1 MSVGM
6 GQALMMA
13 VWPPCRFLHIASR
26 MQRIGRFL
34 GHLSFKQS
42 SWAGA
47 ELGTRYWSWFCE
59 SLWTLNTRP
68 LEADFASLACG
79 NYQTRSRDWGF
90 LNGLVSVQLMR
101 TASSWGN
108 CGWSE
113 AVLLSVSLLLMG
125 GCLACAGQS
134 IWWER
139 ARPDPSVLWGCWGKC
154 LPSHSFCS
162 SRDIRAK
169 VRRLSLAGVG
179 LAWTRGRGLQGD
191 QHLEPLGCAA
201 YIGDLELWL
210 WTVPHSSGQAGSESK
225 GWQWVGRSLRSASG
239 QAIQATSGK
248 VSLFHWLQFSF
259 LSSGEKVS
267 SLLAVRRTKE
277 ISSNLVRLPAERRSG
292 HELGFLQASRGTGA
306 QRLTD
311 YSLRQESWALARERG
326 EGKGETKAR
335 TEALPAWPGPSSLSS
350 PSSPEAMGAWG
361 LLGKMLSGGRVRGRE
376 EKETV

>member
-1 MSVGM
+1 
-6 GQALMMA
+6 MMA
-13 VWPPCRFLHIASR
+13 VWYPCRFLHIVSR
-26 MQRIGRFL
+26 MQRIGKFL

-47 ELGTRYWSWFCE
+47 ELGTRFWSWFCE
-59 SLWTLNTRP
+59 SLWTLSTRP

-113 AVLLSVSLLLMG
+113 AVLLPVTLLLMG
-125 GCLACAGQS
+125 GCWACAGQS

-139 ARPDPSVLWGCWGKC
+139 TRPDPSVLWGCWGKR
-154 LPSHSFCS
+154 LPSHSSCS
-162 SRDIRAK
+162 SRGIGAK

-179 LAWTRGRGLQGD
+179 LAWTRGHGLQGD
-191 QHLEPLGCAA
+191 QHPEPLGCAA
-201 YIGDLELWL
+201 YMVTWNCDWA
-210 WTVPHSSGQAGSESK
+210 VPHSSGQAGSESK

-267 SLLAVRRTKE
+267 SLLAVRKTKE
-277 ISSNLVRLPAERRSG
+277 ISSNLVGLPAERRSG
-292 HELGFLQASRGTGA
+292 HELHGFLQGSRGTGA

-311 YSLRQESWALARERG
+311 YSLRQESWALARGRG
-326 EGKGETKAR
+326 EGKCEAKAR
-335 TEALPAWPGPSSLSS
+335 TQALPAWPGPSSLSS
-350 PSSPEAMGAWG
+350 SSSPEAMGAWE
-361 LLGKMLSGGRVRGRE
+361 LLGKRCLGAGCRE
-376 EKETV
+376 GKRRRHI